1 MFVLLRARRVVTHAR
16 PDITLNLKVA
26 FVRIQVVG
34 SNTVENARSRASGDA
49 INAKKV
55 TTSISYLATARATPA

>member
-26 FVRIQVVG
+26 SVRIQVVE
-34 SNTVENARSRASGDA
+34 SNTVESARSRAFGA
-49 INAKKV
+49 ATNAKKV
-55 TTSISYLATARATPA
+55 TTSISYLATAKAMPV